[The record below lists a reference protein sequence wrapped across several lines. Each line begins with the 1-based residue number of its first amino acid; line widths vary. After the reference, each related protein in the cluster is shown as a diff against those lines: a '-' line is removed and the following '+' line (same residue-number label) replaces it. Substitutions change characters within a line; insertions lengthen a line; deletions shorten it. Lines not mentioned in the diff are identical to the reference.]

1 MALNTENILDSGFTN
16 ELERLPTGFLIF
28 NIFTTI
34 TINIVTTTIIS
45 ISTGIICTMLIEW
58 QTDWRRM

>member
-45 ISTGIICTMLIEW
+45 ISTGIICTMLIE
-58 QTDWRRM
+58 